1 VTFLKDQGT
10 VYPSK
15 ARDGYSSRFGPETEE
30 YKYMLKV
37 KVLSLAA
44 ALLSTLAVNAQP
56 AAQDWEVTLGGG
68 GQFQSD
74 FKGSSR
80 SGPGGSLGAQLG
92 LGYYLNDNMEV
103 AVRQALNY
111 VSNGTW
117 AGATRAAIDYNF
129 LMDKFVPF
137 VGAEL
142 GYAYG
147 NKGINDSWGF
157 GPEAG
162 VKYYIQ
168 SKAFIFG
175 MAEYQMPFHGKTF
188 KEGTWNLTLGIGLNL

>member
-1 VTFLKDQGT
+1 
-10 VYPSK
+10 
-15 ARDGYSSRFGPETEE
+15 
-30 YKYMLKV
+30 MLKV

-44 ALLSTLAVNAQP
+44 VLLLPFAVNAQP

-74 FKGSSR
+74 FKGSPR
-80 SGPGGSLGAQLG
+80 SGPGGGFGAQLG
-92 LGYYLNDNMEV
+92 LGYYLNDNLEV
-103 AVRQALNY
+103 GARQALNY

-117 AGATRAAIDYNF
+117 TGATRAAVDYNF
-129 LMDKFVPF
+129 LMDKLVPF
-137 VGAEL
+137 IGGEI

-147 NKGINDSWGF
+147 NKGQKDSWGF

-175 MAEYQMPFHGKTF
+175 MAEYQMPFQGKTF
-188 KEGTWNLTLGIGLNL
+188 KEGTWNLTVGLGLDL

>member
-1 VTFLKDQGT
+1 
-10 VYPSK
+10 
-15 ARDGYSSRFGPETEE
+15 
-30 YKYMLKV
+30 MLKV

-74 FKGSSR
+74 FKGSPR
-80 SGPGGSLGAQLG
+80 SGPGGSFGAQLG
-92 LGYYLNDNMEV
+92 LGYYLNDNLEI
-103 AVRQALNY
+103 AASQALNY

-129 LMDKFVPF
+129 LMDKMVPF
-137 VGAEL
+137 VGANL

-147 NKGINDSWGF
+147 NK
-157 GPEAG
+157 
-162 VKYYIQ
+162 
-168 SKAFIFG
+168 
-175 MAEYQMPFHGKTF
+175 
-188 KEGTWNLTLGIGLNL
+188 

>member
-1 VTFLKDQGT
+1 MAVL
-10 VYPSK
+10 
-15 ARDGYSSRFGPETEE
+15 GPETEE
-30 YKYMLKV
+30 YIYMSKV

-74 FKGSSR
+74 FKGSPR
-80 SGPGGSLGAQLG
+80 SGPGGSFGAQLG
-92 LGYYLNDNMEV
+92 LGYYLNDNLQ
-103 AVRQALNY
+103 ASVRQALNY

-117 AGATRAAIDYNF
+117 AGATRAAIDYNI

-137 VGAEL
+137 IGAEV
-142 GYAYG
+142 GYSYG
-147 NKGINDSWGF
+147 NRGYDDNWGF

-175 MAEYQMPFHGKTF
+175 MAEYAMPFQGKTF
-188 KEGTWNLTLGIGLNL
+188 KEGTWNLTVGLGLNL

>member
-1 VTFLKDQGT
+1 MFN
-10 VYPSK
+10 
-15 ARDGYSSRFGPETEE
+15 
-30 YKYMLKV
+30 V

-44 ALLSTLAVNAQP
+44 VLAAPFAVNAQP

-74 FKGSSR
+74 FKGSPR

-92 LGYYLNDNMEV
+92 LGYYLNDNLEGV
-103 AVRQALNY
+103 FRQSLNY

-117 AGATRAAIDYNF
+117 AGSTTAAVDYNI
-129 LMDKFVPF
+129 LMDKLVPF
-137 VGAEL
+137 IGANI

-147 NKGINDSWGF
+147 NRGINDRWGF

-162 VKYYIQ
+162 IKYYLQ

-175 MAEYQMPFHGKTF
+175 MAQYEMPFQGKTF
-188 KEGTWNLTLGIGLNL
+188 KEGTWNLTLGLGLNL